1 MTRNTSDS
9 FIYYPA
15 LFLFSLLSSLL
26 IGVLAAS
33 TPSSSSLPRG
43 NSIAITSSN
52 PNPTNAS
59 YFDGQVVGLA
69 FTLPWWTSLIGG
81 ILDLLIGFW
90 GATLGWDAETQP
102 GSFIR

>member
-15 LFLFSLLSSLL
+15 LFLFTLLSSLDRSL
-26 IGVLAAS
+26 GCFHPFFIFPL
-33 TPSSSSLPRG
+33 LPRG

-52 PNPTNAS
+52 PKPTNAS
-59 YFDGQVVGLA
+59 YFDVQVVGLA

-81 ILDLLIGFW
+81 ILDLIEFW
-90 GATLGWDAETQP
+90 GAALG
-102 GSFIR
+102 